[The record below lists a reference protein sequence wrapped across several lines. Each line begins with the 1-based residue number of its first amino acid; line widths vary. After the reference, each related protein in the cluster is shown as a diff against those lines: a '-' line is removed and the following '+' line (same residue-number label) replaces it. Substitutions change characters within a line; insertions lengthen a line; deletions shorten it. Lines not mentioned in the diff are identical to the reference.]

1 MVESILD
8 NEAAINAALIRTG
21 NRDATITPMEK
32 CQLTD
37 LVHFMQPF
45 YKFTTMVS
53 GNLPHNG
60 NVTLIKHEIHT
71 LCKIVQR
78 DSSIL
83 KELKRLVLLNVGR
96 RLPDS
101 DVVQLATLMDPCMKD
116 AIDMTHEQK
125 VTHDTRTV

>member
-21 NRDATITPMEK
+21 NRDSTITPMEK
-32 CQLTD
+32 CQLND
-37 LVHFMQPF
+37 LVHFLQPF

-60 NVTLIKHEIHT
+60 YVTLIKHEIHT

-101 DVVQLATLMDPCMKD
+101 DVVRLATLMDPCMKD

-125 VTHDTRTV
+125 VSN